1 MIPELLARYPE
12 GSDITIMNTYHQYGI
27 KGLCDE
33 FLVVVYKDNKTGKK
47 DKVIIKDPEYTY
59 YVAKPNVNLDY
70 NRLFIERDK
79 VDEVTV
85 PFKQLEKSI
94 AEHSG
99 NEEFYK
105 ANIRDRSERRKL
117 HTARNIFFSDSN
129 IEDHYRF
136 KFAQMYTNNIEKL
149 NKAFFDI
156 EVEGKYATGDFVD
169 ASENCPINCV
179 SFMDE
184 KSDKVYTYILRNPE
198 NPLIEKFE
206 LVV

>member
-1 MIPELLARYPE
+1 MNEVLISIIVPVYNVEHYLKKCVDSICCQTYKNLE
-12 GSDITIMNTYHQYGI
+12 IILVDDGSTDCSGS
-27 KGLCDE
+27 LCDE

-70 NRLFIERDK
+70 NRLFIERNK

-117 HTARNIFFSDSN
+117 HTARNIF
-129 IEDHYRF
+129 
-136 KFAQMYTNNIEKL
+136 L
-149 NKAFFDI
+149 
-156 EVEGKYATGDFVD
+156 
-169 ASENCPINCV
+169 
-179 SFMDE
+179 
-184 KSDKVYTYILRNPE
+184 
-198 NPLIEKFE
+198 
-206 LVV
+206 